1 MKAPRIL
8 ETALYVRDIAEAV
21 QFYSDILGL
30 ELVRESSERNA
41 FFRCGDGVLLLFKAD
56 ETLKPALNA
65 DFAVPVHGTYGPGHI
80 CFAASRDEL
89 SAWRQYLIDHGI
101 AIEQE
106 LKWPN
111 GAHSLYFRDPSGNS
125 LEFGE
130 PKLWA

>member
-41 FFRCGDGVLLLFKAD
+41 FFRCGDGILLLFKAD

-65 DFAVPVHGTYGPGHI
+65 DFAVPVHGTIWPG
-80 CFAASRDEL
+80 A
-89 SAWRQYLIDHGI
+89 YLFCCIG
-101 AIEQE
+101 
-106 LKWPN
+106 
-111 GAHSLYFRDPSGNS
+111 
-125 LEFGE
+125 
-130 PKLWA
+130 